1 MAYITNLPVNGKF
14 NVTGYFG
21 QKGTLWSGGVHK
33 GVDITASDKRLYAL
47 CDGEVTYTGY
57 DKGGWGYYVSVMP
70 KGFDRIRIIL
80 CHMVK
85 GSIKV
90 KKGDKVSRT
99 TLLGTMGTTG
109 NSTGV
114 HVHVEMRID
123 NTSVDPT
130 PYMLIANKKATEL
143 TDTDYKTT
151 AEKSN
156 EILQQMLD
164 SKDDKSVPTKDYKAL
179 YEQEKAEK
187 TKYKAEADKLSGEVS
202 ELTAKVSELNK
213 KISTAKAALN

>member
-14 NVTGYFG
+14 NVTGIFG
-21 QKGTLWSGGVHK
+21 QKGSMWKTYHK
-33 GVDITASDKRLYAL
+33 GVDITAEDKKLYAL

-57 DKGGWGYYVSVMP
+57 DAGGWGYYVSVMP

-90 KKGDKVSRT
+90 KKGDNVSRT
-99 TLLGTMGTTG
+99 TILGTMGTTG

-123 NTSVDPT
+123 NEAVDPT
-130 PYMLIANKKATEL
+130 PYLKIANKVAAGL
-143 TDTDYKTT
+143 IDTDYKTT
-151 AEKSN
+151 ASESN
-156 EILQQMLD
+156 EILQEMLNKFD
-164 SKDDKSVPTKDYKAL
+164 GKTEPYADYKAL
-179 YEQEKAEK
+179 YEQKKAEISK
-187 TKYKAEADKLSGEVS
+187 LEAEADKLKAEIA
-202 ELTAKVSELNK
+202 ELTANNAALNK

>member
-1 MAYITNLPVNGKF
+1 MSYITNLPINGKF

-21 QKGTLWSGGVHK
+21 QSGSMWKNGHK
-33 GVDITASDKRLYAL
+33 GIDIVASDKTLYAI

-57 DKGGWGYYVSVMP
+57 DNSWGYYVSAMP

-99 TLLGTMGTTG
+99 TVLGTMGTTG
-109 NSTGV
+109 NSSGV

-123 NTSVDPT
+123 NEAVDPT
-130 PYMLIANKKATEL
+130 PYLKIANKKATEL
-143 TDTDYKTT
+143 VDTDYKTT
-151 AEKSN
+151 AAESN

-164 SKDDKSVPTKDYKAL
+164 KKDGKSASTKDYKAL
-179 YEQEKAEK
+179 YEQKKAEISK
-187 TKYKAEADKLSGEVS
+187 LEKEVDKLKAEIE
-202 ELTAKVSELNK
+202 ELTADKAALNK
-213 KISTAKAALN
+213 KISTAKAALK